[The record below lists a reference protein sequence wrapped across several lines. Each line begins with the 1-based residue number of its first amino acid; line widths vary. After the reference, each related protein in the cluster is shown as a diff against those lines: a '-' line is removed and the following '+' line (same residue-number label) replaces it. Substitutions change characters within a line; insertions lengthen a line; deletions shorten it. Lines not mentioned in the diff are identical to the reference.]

1 MGFAL
6 KFTEQ
11 AAAALDAFDSALI
24 TKTVEE
30 NSWFIPEFVRHRLC
44 TLRESL
50 DKEKHLMDGL
60 MDLKIQKNAPRLLS
74 IVAAGNIPLVCWHDF
89 VCALAYAASHP
100 EEVVLE
106 VKLSSKD
113 RVLLPSIVDR
123 MLTQKD
129 SCLAGVQ
136 VRFVEK
142 VDPHTQA
149 ILFTGGT
156 QAEWFYRRQFP
167 ATPMLLRTSRSSLAM
182 LEGNETGFQI
192 DGLVRD
198 CFLYFGLGC
207 RNVTLLLVPRSYDFS
222 EFIDRAGYVF
232 GSLLQ
237 AHQGYRNA
245 FRHARAC
252 LLMSGSVDVSPVP
265 AFFVLKESELL
276 KPPMAVLHYQYYED
290 RAGAV
295 RFMEQNKDFIQCVAG
310 TPCTPFGQTQF
321 PSFTDFADGLNTLE
335 WLQRLSS

>member
-1 MGFAL
+1 MGFAI

-11 AAAALDAFDSALI
+11 AAAVLKGCDSAL
-24 TKTVEE
+24 TNKTVEE
-30 NSWFIPEFVRHRLC
+30 NPWFVPEFVRHRLV
-44 TLRESL
+44 TLTNSL
-50 DKEKHLMDGL
+50 ETETGILGRLLDMEIPEH
-60 MDLKIQKNAPRLLS
+60 APRMIS

-100 EEVVLE
+100 EGVVLE
-106 VKLSSKD
+106 VKLSSRD
-113 RVLLPSIVDR
+113 RVLLPAIVDR
-123 MLTQKD
+123 LRVQKD

-142 VDPHTQA
+142 VDPYTQA
-149 ILFTGGT
+149 ILFTGGS

-167 ATPMLLRTSRSSLAM
+167 ATPLLLRTSRSSVAM
-182 LEGNETGFQI
+182 LEGNETGSQI

-222 EFIDRAGYVF
+222 EFIDRAGTMF
-232 GSLLQ
+232 GSPLQ
-237 AHQGYRNA
+237 NHKGYRNA

-252 LLMSGSVDVSPVP
+252 FLMSESADRIPVP

-276 KPPMAVLHYQYYED
+276 KPPMAVLHYHYFD
-290 RAGAV
+290 DCAGAV
-295 RFMEQNKDFIQCVAG
+295 RFVEQNKDFIQCVAG
-310 TPCTPFGQTQF
+310 TPNIPFGETQS
-321 PSFTDFADGLNTLE
+321 PLFTDFADGLNTLE
-335 WLQRLSS
+335 WLQKLSS